1 MKIKLSPRLQR
12 IADYVLPG
20 STVIDVGTDHAY
32 IPIWL
37 LQNGI
42 SASAYATD
50 IRTGPLQRAA
60 KDAED
65 AGVSNRL
72 TLLLC
77 DGLSECPPDAVDTV
91 IIAGMGG
98 ETMMGILSAAPWV
111 LQKHLILQPQ
121 TKYFE
126 LRAFLAENGYA
137 IRDASLVYDTG
148 RIYRVWQIEAGENTE
163 KGWVE
168 APLVEKKDP
177 LLRPYLEDM
186 VKRLRK
192 QIQGQ
197 ERAVNSDAAL
207 LSALHG
213 ELDEYLQLL
222 EEAKTWQQ

>member
-126 LRAFLAENGYA
+126 LRAFLAENCYA

-207 LSALHG
+207 LTALHG